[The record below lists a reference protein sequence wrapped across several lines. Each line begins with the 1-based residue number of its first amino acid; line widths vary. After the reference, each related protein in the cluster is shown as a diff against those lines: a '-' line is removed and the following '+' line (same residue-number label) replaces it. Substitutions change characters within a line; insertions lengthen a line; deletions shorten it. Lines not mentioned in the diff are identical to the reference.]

1 MANEIPQA
9 EYALLVAK
17 AKAYDM
23 MVSRD
28 AIALDL
34 HRTNELL
41 KSTKELID
49 ETVAL
54 CDNVEALSKDKV
66 LLDHA
71 YTLKN
76 KILA

>member
-28 AIALDL
+28 SIALDL
-34 HRTNELL
+34 HRTNEML
-41 KSTKELID
+41 KVTKELID
-49 ETVAL
+49 EAAAL
-54 CDNVEALSKDKV
+54 CDNVLALSKDKV

-71 YTLKN
+71 HTLKN
-76 KILA
+76 KIVA